1 MPLLD
6 APTET
11 AIARETPQRR
21 ATDTVSTTSKV
32 IDRTAFVVTLT
43 GVTAFL
49 YQLATILQAH
59 QQWHELQGPAGVGE
73 LLMAMVYGLVAVGGA
88 LGLNLQ
94 RFVKGLQ
101 Q

>member
-1 MPLLD
+1 MTVLD
-6 APTET
+6 EPTET
-11 AIARETPQRR
+11 AIARPTPQRR
-21 ATDTVSTTSKV
+21 ATDTVSTASKV

-43 GVTAFL
+43 GLTAFV
-49 YQLATILQAH
+49 YQLASVL
-59 QQWHELQGPAGVGE
+59 HEHSVWQDFQGPAGVGE
-73 LLMAMVYGLVAVGGA
+73 LLMAIVYGLVAVGGA